1 MEVGVLLGT
10 GPHTIHCAAFWKI
23 ACSHFF
29 ETLLEDEF
37 KSNEPVNS
45 VEEIL
50 RLHNVREVAWVFLAA
65 FGQIYRAAQEDL
77 QSVEFLSGKDV

>member
-1 MEVGVLLGT
+1 MFT
-10 GPHTIHCAAFWKI
+10 
-23 ACSHFF
+23 FF
-29 ETLLEDEF
+29 ETLLEEEF
-37 KSNEPVNS
+37 KSNKPVNS

-77 QSVEFLSGKDV
+77 VRVEFLSGKDV